1 MINLIKIEL
10 HKKKHKTEWMN
21 KNMNN
26 NIFASITR
34 KLISFWISVDKFF
47 KLNSKFVKC
56 YCRDISDIL
65 TLCDTL
71 KKN

>member
-47 KLNSKFVKC
+47 KLNSKFVKG
-56 YCRDISDIL
+56 YCRDISDIF
-65 TLCDTL
+65 TLCYTL